1 MRAYDETAAPTGAE
15 GLGAAPPVADRGR
28 FAALWTARVGGLP
41 RTFWIVL
48 SGQLINRLGGF
59 VQPFLALYLA
69 EVRDLSLPQVG
80 VVLAVYGLGGIASQG
95 IGGTLTDRIGRRST
109 LLIGM
114 LASAATLMLLGAA
127 RGFPL
132 LLAAALLAGMS
143 VDLYRP
149 AAAAVI
155 ADVVPSQDRPR
166 AYGLWFWVIN
176 LGFSGAAVLA
186 GFAAQIGYTWLFVID
201 AASCLAFAIVI
212 VRALPETRPDTAAE
226 SRGTGGGIGIV
237 LRDRLMM
244 ALCGTNLLLALVF
257 MQAFFTLPLVMR
269 SDGLSPATYGAVLA
283 LNGVAIVLLQPLV
296 LPWLTRLDRSVVLA
310 AAQGLTGVGF
320 ALFAFA
326 DSPAAYALVVVIFTL
341 GEIGNASVA
350 SALVADFAPEHARGR
365 YQGVYGAT
373 FGVAA
378 MIAPLAGTLTLEH
391 VGESALWVGSLGA
404 GILMAVVQ
412 TAIAPAVRA
421 RTAAADVRAAAAA

>member
-15 GLGAAPPVADRGR
+15 GLGAAPPVAERGR

-48 SGQLINRLGGF
+48 SGQLLNRLGGF

-80 VVLAVYGLGGIASQG
+80 VVLAVYGFGGIASQG

-155 ADVVPSQDRPR
+155 ADVVPSKDRPR

-186 GFAAQIGYTWLFVID
+186 GFAAGIGYTWLFVID
-201 AASCLAFAIVI
+201 AASCLAFAVVI
-212 VRALPETRPDTAAE
+212 LRAVPETRPATTVE
-226 SRGTGGGIGIV
+226 SRGGGGIGIV

-269 SDGLSPATYGAVLA
+269 SDGHSPATYGAVLA

-310 AAQGLTGVGF
+310 AAQGLTGAGF

-326 DSPAAYALVVVIFTL
+326 DSPVSYAAVVVIFTL

-350 SALVADFAPEHARGR
+350 SALVADFAPDHARGR

-373 FGVAA
+373 FGIAA
-378 MIAPLAGTLTLEH
+378 MVAPLAGTLTLEH
-391 VGESALWVGSLGA
+391 IGEGALWMGCLGA
-404 GILMAVVQ
+404 GLLMAAVQ

-421 RTAAADVRAAAAA
+421 RTRSTDLAAAAA